1 MKPFYSSI
9 ISSRITK
16 HASILTLLAIHCFQ
30 LFAQSIS
37 INNDGT
43 APHPIAMLDVKSS
56 TKGFLLPRM
65 DSTAR
70 KNISSPAK
78 GLMVF
83 DTSDNNLWQ
92 FANSVWSSQLKLPG
106 LYHFNENS
114 NDVLSITN
122 DGIYSPIYANC
133 TYGGGTGIESHGGRY
148 GLFGKGETGGGAQSC
163 VGVVGSYYAGFQNNY
178 STGGIGVAGYGA
190 GAIGPSFS
198 LNAYHFGVYASAKD
212 YGIYATAPTT
222 GIAGLFKGQTWIQG
236 TQYVYHFNYGGNED
250 AYIRGGEDNAIVVI
264 ADEPG
269 QKGTVGTG
277 TQNEDAKL
285 TVDDPNSTL
294 YSGLNATSNGIKKDT
309 VYFNDGPPSEFNDH
323 RPAVKAIGAYGGNAL
338 EVDGQVAVS
347 GNNPF
352 VFTITPQNDDPNSAG
367 YTVQNGSFWEIRLNH
382 TILDDPLY
390 SNAGIF
396 VTPYV
401 NWTLSSSIAPVM
413 ASRQILWRDISNGMY
428 KWFLD
433 INPFPDTQHPQLRL
447 YIMVIRQNPCER
459 VISPSGG

>member
-43 APHPIAMLDVKSS
+43 APHPSAMLDVKSS

-178 STGGIGVAGYGA
+178 STGGIGVA
-190 GAIGPSFS
+190 
-198 LNAYHFGVYASAKD
+198 
-212 YGIYATAPTT
+212 
-222 GIAGLFKGQTWIQG
+222 
-236 TQYVYHFNYGGNED
+236 
-250 AYIRGGEDNAIVVI
+250 
-264 ADEPG
+264 
-269 QKGTVGTG
+269 
-277 TQNEDAKL
+277 
-285 TVDDPNSTL
+285 
-294 YSGLNATSNGIKKDT
+294 
-309 VYFNDGPPSEFNDH
+309 
-323 RPAVKAIGAYGGNAL
+323 
-338 EVDGQVAVS
+338 
-347 GNNPF
+347 
-352 VFTITPQNDDPNSAG
+352 
-367 YTVQNGSFWEIRLNH
+367 
-382 TILDDPLY
+382 
-390 SNAGIF
+390 
-396 VTPYV
+396 
-401 NWTLSSSIAPVM
+401 
-413 ASRQILWRDISNGMY
+413 
-428 KWFLD
+428 
-433 INPFPDTQHPQLRL
+433 
-447 YIMVIRQNPCER
+447 
-459 VISPSGG
+459 